1 MGKPNPMT
9 TTLSTKGQLILP
21 QSVRNARDWGPGTRL
36 TVEDTPEGVLLRPAS
51 VFASTQPVEVFGSL
65 RYAGPPKSV
74 EDMDA
79 GIAAEARR
87 RHAGD

>member
-1 MGKPNPMT
+1 MAKPDPLT

-21 QSVRNARDWGPGTRL
+21 QGVRKARNWGPGTRL
-36 TVEDTPEGVLLRPAS
+36 MVEDTPEGVLLRPAS
-51 VFASTQPVEVFGSL
+51 VFAPTRPDDVFGSL
-65 RYAGPPKSV
+65 GYGGPPRSV

-79 GIAAEARR
+79 GIAVEARR